1 VFITTVGEK
10 DFSSYYPIF
19 HFGMVQAGK
28 AWRVYGEIE
37 REIER
42 SEDFTGCKRQ

>member
-19 HFGMVQAGK
+19 HFGMAHAGK
-28 AWRVYGEIE
+28 AWRVYG
-37 REIER
+37 EIER